1 MIDGGRFDRSLSS
14 TLYQNIEK
22 NSVFFSNSITYGPH
36 TIAAMHAVFSGSYG
50 TRTGTNSY
58 WSTFDFK
65 KEQFQTLTEYLSKN
79 GYYTY
84 ADVINELVLPK
95 QGFDKFIIH
104 DEFHD
109 NLTSRHKEIL
119 VDMNN
124 KSKNGENFFLYLHYS
139 NIHTGIM
146 NNVLKKFTNYSK
158 EFFDDKEGNAKRYD
172 ELFLESENY
181 LSEILKQIITLQ
193 LDKNSII
200 LIMSDHGV
208 SVGEKFGERAYGAFC
223 YDYTLKTITH
233 FMLNKFTSKKI
244 SQQVRTIDFMP
255 TILDYLE
262 IPLNTDNEPLD
273 GISLMPLIKNQKLS
287 EKIAYSETGNPLS
300 EKQPPKKPNVMSVR
314 NSNWK
319 LIYNA
324 HNNTKELYDLV
335 DDPSELINLIG
346 KNLDIEQTLMNEL
359 IRIRENKK
367 SI

>member
-1 MIDGGRFDRSLSS
+1 
-14 TLYQNIEK
+14 
-22 NSVFFSNSITYGPH
+22 
-36 TIAAMHAVFSGSYG
+36 
-50 TRTGTNSY
+50 
-58 WSTFDFK
+58 
-65 KEQFQTLTEYLSKN
+65 
-79 GYYTY
+79 
-84 ADVINELVLPK
+84 
-95 QGFDKFIIH
+95 
-104 DEFHD
+104 
-109 NLTSRHKEIL
+109 
-119 VDMNN
+119 
-124 KSKNGENFFLYLHYS
+124 
-139 NIHTGIM
+139 
-146 NNVLKKFTNYSK
+146 
-158 EFFDDKEGNAKRYD
+158 
-172 ELFLESENY
+172 
-181 LSEILKQIITLQ
+181 
-193 LDKNSII
+193 
-200 LIMSDHGV
+200 MSDHGV